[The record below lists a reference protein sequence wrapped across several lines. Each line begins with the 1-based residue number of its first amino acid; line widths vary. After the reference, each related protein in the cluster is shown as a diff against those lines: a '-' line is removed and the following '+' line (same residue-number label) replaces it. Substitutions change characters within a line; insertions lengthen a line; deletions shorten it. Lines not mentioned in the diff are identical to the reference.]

1 MTKTAREI
9 GQSLFPAPGRE
20 KLMRDQGVLKL
31 LEGTPGASTR
41 RSAEAIEDYA
51 RAAAIGDTQAQ
62 YELAKLLVSRNTL
75 STENR
80 EAVKW
85 LRKAAARDHAAS
97 EALLGLLY
105 ARGQGVHPNPERAVE
120 LFHTAALAGN
130 ADAQY
135 HLGVAMEHGF
145 GTPEDPH
152 GALTWYRLAGAQG
165 HVLFTAQS
173 RQML

>member
-20 KLMRDQGVLKL
+20 KLMRDQGVLEL

-80 EAVKW
+80 EAVK
-85 LRKAAARDHAAS
+85 L
-97 EALLGLLY
+97 ALHTYALGIT
-105 ARGQGVHPNPERAVE
+105 H
-120 LFHTAALAGN
+120 
-130 ADAQY
+130 
-135 HLGVAMEHGF
+135 
-145 GTPEDPH
+145 
-152 GALTWYRLAGAQG
+152 
-165 HVLFTAQS
+165 
-173 RQML
+173 QMR

>member
-20 KLMRDQGVLKL
+20 KLMRDQGVLEL

-51 RAAAIGDTQAQ
+51 RAAATGDTQAQ

-152 GALTWYRLAGAQG
+152 GPRRCPGACA
-165 HVLFTAQS
+165 FTAQS